1 MTNSNQEFYKEQR
14 KDLLMVDPRL
24 IVTNENDNIREDYG
38 NIEELSESIIE
49 NGVKVALR
57 GYRDGENFIVTDGFR
72 RSRAIKLALEKGI
85 EIARV
90 PFLLEPKGYTKEQR
104 ILDMFIMNDGKRLTP
119 LEEGKLFLK
128 LENDYGFTRKEI
140 AKKTGRTEGHIS
152 QMIQLQ
158 DAPQEAKEAIKDGKI
173 SASTVRKVVANTK
186 NQEEAKEAVSKAIEK
201 AQSEGKKKATE
212 SDVDNSLIKPNNIGS
227 NKDVKLLK
235 LKDLLIESSSR
246 GINTERLD
254 TAQMIYEFLS
264 NRMLTESM
272 IQYLEGKSIIPS
284 GKVIEKT
291 SAMS

>member
-1 MTNSNQEFYKEQR
+1 MANSNQEFYKEQR

-186 NQEEAKEAVSKAIEK
+186 NQEEAKQAVSKAIEK

>member
-72 RSRAIKLALEKGI
+72 RSRAIKIALEKGI

>member
-24 IVTNENDNIREDYG
+24 IVAIENDNIREDYG

-212 SDVDNSLIKPNNIGS
+212 SDVDTSLIKPNNIGG

>member
-1 MTNSNQEFYKEQR
+1 MTNSNQEFFKEQR

-24 IVTNENDNIREDYG
+24 IIANENDNIREDYG
-38 NIEELSESIIE
+38 NIEELSESIVE

-57 GYRDGENFIVTDGFR
+57 GYRDGENFVVTDGFR
-72 RSRAIKLALEKGI
+72 RTRAIKLALEKGV

-90 PFLLEPKGYTKEQR
+90 PFILEPKGYAKEQR
-104 ILDMFIMNDGKRLTP
+104 ILDMFIMNDGKRLTA
-119 LEEGKLFLK
+119 LEEGRLFLK

-186 NQEEAKEAVSKAIEK
+186 NQEEAKEVVNNAIEK

-212 SDVDNSLIKPNNIGS
+212 NDVVAEVIKPNVS
-227 NKDVKLLK
+227 NKNDAKLIK
-235 LKDLLIESSSR
+235 LKDLLIEASAR
-246 GINTERLD
+246 GIDTERMD
-254 TAQMIYEFLS
+254 AAQMIYEFLS
-264 NRMLTESM
+264 NRVFTENMLDF
-272 IQYLEGKSIIPS
+272 LS
-284 GKVIEKT
+284 GKEIKT
-291 SAMS
+291 TNRVLENTSKS

>member
-1 MTNSNQEFYKEQR
+1 
-14 KDLLMVDPRL
+14 
-24 IVTNENDNIREDYG
+24 
-38 NIEELSESIIE
+38 
-49 NGVKVALR
+49 
-57 GYRDGENFIVTDGFR
+57 
-72 RSRAIKLALEKGI
+72 
-85 EIARV
+85 
-90 PFLLEPKGYTKEQR
+90 
-104 ILDMFIMNDGKRLTP
+104 MFIMNDGKRLTP